1 MLDIRVVSC
10 LLTCR
15 SSLSFSYFFNRTV
28 AQLALESLDAYFPDW
43 KEREA
48 LAEAMIPIIGT
59 LYRKNV
65 VTYCFGRPLY
75 NQNVTDIMRTHRFVR
90 QVAENELSEFESYPV
105 IKAVSDL
112 DLGPAHLD
120 LGQLTVKHMELCE
133 NGNGNGNGAPKVED
147 FVREQCDHV
156 VGRHIKPLTQPQDVV
171 LYGFGR
177 VGRLLARLL
186 IEKTGGGDQLR
197 LRAIVLRKGPP
208 NDLEKRGSLLR
219 RDSVHGPFKGTIR
232 IDEENN
238 CLIANGNVIRLI
250 YADNPREIDY
260 EQYGIHHALI
270 IDNTG
275 VWRDEEGLSQ
285 HLQSK
290 GAERVIVTAPGKG
303 NVPNVISGIN
313 SHDLTHNQKILS
325 ASSCTT
331 NAIVPILK
339 VVDAK
344 WGIKHGHMETVHAYT
359 PDQNL
364 TDNFHRKDRRGRG
377 APLNL
382 VITETGASKA
392 VASLLPELEG
402 KLTGNSIRVPTPN
415 VSLACLNLTL
425 ESETSREE
433 VNTFLRDVSLF
444 SSMQRQIDFTQ
455 ASEVVSS
462 DFVGNRH
469 ACVIDGGATI
479 VEGGDRAQI
488 YAWYDNEFGYCC
500 QVIRVVQKWA
510 GIKYPLVPV
519 DIEEMGF
526 A

>member
-1 MLDIRVVSC
+1 M
-10 LLTCR
+10 
-15 SSLSFSYFFNRTV
+15 
-28 AQLALESLDAYFPDW
+28 ALESLDAYFPDW

-48 LAEAMIPIIGT
+48 LAEAMIPLIGT

-65 VTYCFGRPLY
+65 VTYCFGRALY
-75 NQNVTDIMRTHRFVR
+75 NQSVTDIMRTHRFVR
-90 QVAENELSEFESYPV
+90 QVAENELSEFESYP
-105 IKAVSDL
+105 IL
-112 DLGPAHLD
+112 DAISKLNLGPAHLD
-120 LGQLTVKHMELCE
+120 LGQLTAKHMELCE
-133 NGNGNGNGAPKVED
+133 NGNGSPSVEEY
-147 FVREQCDHV
+147 VAKECAHV
-156 VGRHIKPLTQPQDVV
+156 VGRHVKPLAQPQDVV

-177 VGRLLARLL
+177 IGRLLARLL

-197 LRAIVLRKGPP
+197 LRAIVLRQGPE

-232 IDEENN
+232 IDEENQ

-250 YADNPREIDY
+250 YSDDPSEIDY
-260 EQYGIHHALI
+260 EQYGIHNALI

-275 VWRDEEGLSQ
+275 AWRDEKGLSR

-290 GAERVIVTAPGKG
+290 GADRVIVTAPGKG
-303 NVPNVISGIN
+303 SVPNIVSGIN
-313 SHDLTHNQKILS
+313 SHNLTHNQKILS

-344 WGIKHGHMETVHAYT
+344 YGIAHGHMETVHAYT

-364 TDNFHRKDRRGRG
+364 TDNFHKKDRRGRS

-382 VITETGASKA
+382 VITETGAGKV
-392 VASLLPELEG
+392 VASFLPQLEG
-402 KLTGNSIRVPTPN
+402 KLTSNAIRVPTPN
-415 VSLACLNLTL
+415 VSLACMNLIL
-425 ESETSREE
+425 ESDTTKEE
-433 VNTFLRDVSLF
+433 LNTFLRDVSLF
-444 SSMQRQIDFTQ
+444 SSMQRQIDYTQ

-469 ACVIDGGATI
+469 ACVVDGRATI
-479 VEGGDRAQI
+479 VDGGNRAQI

-500 QVIRVVQKWA
+500 QVVRVVQKWA
-510 GIKYPLVPV
+510 GIQYPLVPV

>member
-1 MLDIRVVSC
+1 M
-10 LLTCR
+10 
-15 SSLSFSYFFNRTV
+15 
-28 AQLALESLDAYFPDW
+28 ALEHLDDYFPDW

-65 VTYCFGRPLY
+65 VTYCFGRALY
-75 NQNVTDIMRTHRFVR
+75 NQSVTDIMRTHRFVR
-90 QVAENELSEFESYPV
+90 QVAENELSEFESYP
-105 IKAVSDL
+105 ILKAISQL

-120 LGQLTVKHMELCE
+120 LGQLTTKHMDLCE
-133 NGNGNGNGAPKVED
+133 NGNGNANGNGAPDIEN
-147 FVREQCDHV
+147 FVATECSHV
-156 VGRHIKPLTQPQDVV
+156 VGRHIKPLSQPQDVV

-177 VGRLLARLL
+177 IGRLLARLL

-197 LRAIVLRKGPP
+197 LRAIVLRQGPP
-208 NDLEKRGSLLR
+208 GDLEKRGSLLR

-232 IDEENN
+232 IDEENQ

-250 YADNPREIDY
+250 YSDDPGEIDY
-260 EQYGIHHALI
+260 EQYGIRNALI

-275 VWRDEEGLSQ
+275 AWKDEAGLSR
-285 HLQSK
+285 HLQSR
-290 GAERVIVTAPGKG
+290 GADRVIVTAAGKG
-303 NVPNVISGIN
+303 SVPNIVSGIN
-313 SHDLTHNQKILS
+313 SHSLSHNQKILS

-331 NAIVPILK
+331 NAIVPVLK
-339 VVDAK
+339 VVDSK
-344 WGIKHGHMETVHAYT
+344 YGIRHGHMETVHAYT

-364 TDNFHRKDRRGRG
+364 TDNFHKKDRRGRG

-402 KLTGNSIRVPTPN
+402 KLTGNAIRVPTPN

-425 ESETSREE
+425 ETDTTEDEL
-433 VNTFLRDVSLF
+433 NTFLRDVSLF
-444 SSMQRQIDFTQ
+444 SPMQRQIDFTQ

-469 ACVIDGGATI
+469 ACVIDGKATI
-479 VEGGDRAQI
+479 VDGGNRAQI

-500 QVIRVVQKWA
+500 QVVRVVQKWA